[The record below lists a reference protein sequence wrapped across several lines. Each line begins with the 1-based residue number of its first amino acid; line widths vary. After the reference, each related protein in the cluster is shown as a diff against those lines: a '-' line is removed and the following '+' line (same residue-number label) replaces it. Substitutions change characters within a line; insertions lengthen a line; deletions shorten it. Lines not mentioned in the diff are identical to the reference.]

1 MESLI
6 GYIISFAAGIV
17 AIIGGT
23 WNPEAK
29 GIKKLTVTGMI
40 TFVLLVCGTVFSA
53 YQQVLSNKHEKELE
67 KIISNTEK
75 EAISA
80 NSKLSAYEKILGTL
94 EMRTQ
99 TMLQIVFQRAIDF
112 SPLEHVDVKEKYN
125 ASNIIYGGS
134 IIEPHYSGCDL
145 LFIYDGGEIP
155 LVSGERFV
163 VRGFA
168 GQEMTWSIK
177 NKSNRSCGMK
187 LLISSTPR
195 GRSRE
200 WSDDPS
206 IHG

>member
-6 GYIISFAAGIV
+6 GYIISFAAGTV

-29 GIKKLTVTGMI
+29 GIKKITATGII
-40 TFVLLVCGTVFSA
+40 TFVLLVCGTMFSA
-53 YQQVLSNKHEKELE
+53 YHQALSNIKQNELNE
-67 KIISNTEK
+67 IISHTEK
-75 EAISA
+75 EIISA
-80 NSKLSAYEKILGTL
+80 NSKLSAYEKLLGTL

-112 SPLEHVDVKEKYN
+112 LPLEHVDVKDKYN

-134 IIEPHYSGCDL
+134 IIEPHYSNCDL
-145 LFIYDGGEIP
+145 LFVYDGGEIP
-155 LVSGERFV
+155 LMSGERFV
-163 VRGFA
+163 VRGFS